1 MLQDE
6 KDILLHAIDNT
17 EDVLLHRAWSEEAK
31 QRVREARRAGRKV
44 SEMFANLYSS
54 SGRFINNA
62 SRTTKRY
69 ANAVDSKLNIS
80 EHNGKTRQMLKKAS
94 QYPYKAE
101 LSGSGALRTLIL
113 SRRAKRRQYG
123 SLESRLKRMS
133 PINGRREM
141 KRQLKD
147 ANKFTNK
154 NYKVIDKRIDGRDK
168 ANAARERIQEYRIT
182 GHGTNTVTRSKVV
195 KTPKVSKRT
204 QAKLNASRDHIQE
217 QRITGK
223 APTSAKRTQAKLNA
237 SRDRIQEQR
246 ITGKTSSAT
255 KRKKTTKRSGS
266 GLTKS
271 AQAKLNA
278 SRDHIQEQ
286 RNTGKA
292 PTSAKRTQARLNT
305 SRDHIQEQRI
315 TGKTSNTYKK
325 PKVSKRT
332 QAQLNDMRER
342 MQRRRL
348 AGNYDPTTD
357 SYITRKGNSTTY
369 EDASGKGSVTISPRK
384 RKKTTKRSK
393 RSGSGLSKS
402 ARARLNASRDRIQQ
416 YRITGR

>member
-141 KRQLKD
+141 KKQLRD

-182 GHGTNTVTRSKVV
+182 GHGTNSVTRSKVV

-204 QAKLNASRDHIQE
+204 QARLNTSRDHIQE

-237 SRDRIQEQR
+237 SRDHIQEQR

-255 KRKKTTKRSGS
+255 KRKKT
-266 GLTKS
+266 
-271 AQAKLNA
+271 
-278 SRDHIQEQ
+278 
-286 RNTGKA
+286 
-292 PTSAKRTQARLNT
+292 
-305 SRDHIQEQRI
+305 
-315 TGKTSNTYKK
+315 

-357 SYITRKGNSTTY
+357 SFITRKGNSTTY

-393 RSGSGLSKS
+393 RSGSGLSKK